1 MKFTDAEVRERLLK
15 LEGAFTV
22 RSAHRELVAQGCR
35 VSWHK
40 VAQAVDLLVLWDQ
53 LQRVPGEAWTTYVVT
68 GRPKA
73 EALPT
78 TPCSVVWRQGHPFV
92 LDGEPGIPTPRF
104 WVGVDDT
111 LGLVRISEAEMAAY
125 RPAVIYRDEGEWE

>member
-1 MKFTDAEVRERLLK
+1 MKFTDAEVRDRLLK

-78 TPCSVVWRQGHPFV
+78 TPCSVVWYDGHPWV
-92 LDGEPGIPTPRF
+92 LDGEPGVPSTRL
-104 WVGVDDT
+104 WVGMRRDGT
-111 LGLVRISEAEMAAY
+111 LGVITQDRMADY
-125 RPAVIYRDEGEWE
+125 RPAVIYRDPGE

>member
-1 MKFTDAEVRERLLK
+1 MKVTDAEVRERLLK
-15 LEGAFTV
+15 LPGAFTV
-22 RSAHRELVAQGCR
+22 RSAQRDLLAQGCR

-40 VAQAVDLLVLWDQ
+40 VAEAVDRLVLWDQ
-53 LQRVPGEAWTTYVVT
+53 LSRLPGEQWPTYHAT

-73 EALPT
+73 ESTPT
-78 TPCSVVWRQGHPFV
+78 TPGSVVWRQGHPFV